1 MTKLDRRSSTPRA
14 VVPEMARVLLVDD
27 DPTSRLTVQTILE
40 AGGYRVDS
48 AASAAEAYA
57 KLEKRE
63 FELVLSDADLQS
75 ASGENEVLAHARTMD
90 YRPATAMFRASYD
103 AVNEPVERL
112 RIESEDVEGLLTKVA
127 NLIGSRASRRLSREL
142 RLQGV

>member
-1 MTKLDRRSSTPRA
+1 
-14 VVPEMARVLLVDD
+14 
-27 DPTSRLTVQTILE
+27 VQTILE

-63 FELVLSDADLQS
+63 FELVLSDAGLES
-75 ASGENEVLAHARTMD
+75 ASGGHEVLAHARSME
-90 YRPATAMFRASYD
+90 YRPATAVFQASYE
-103 AVNEPVERL
+103 AEGLPVERL
-112 RIESEDVEGLLTKVA
+112 SVESEDVEGLLTKVA

-142 RLQGV
+142 RLQSAN